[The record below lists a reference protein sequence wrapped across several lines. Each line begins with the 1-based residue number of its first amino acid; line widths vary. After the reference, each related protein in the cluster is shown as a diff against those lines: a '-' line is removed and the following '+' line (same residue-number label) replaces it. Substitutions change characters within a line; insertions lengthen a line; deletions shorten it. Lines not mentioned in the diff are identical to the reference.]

1 MGEKKIEE
9 IRLAA
14 ESGLEKLITPP
25 HIFPRKHAGK
35 EPPPRKNQQI
45 QIQIGIKI
53 QTWLRYWLL
62 FCCCY
67 SYFVR
72 VKWWMD
78 NGWIIWGGVHDGS
91 SNGSGFES
99 RLRSLFVPLCFLE
112 NGTTIVG
119 YMEFEQNRALA
130 ESGFFFYFCF
140 RCRAAIVGLVL
151 VVVMLHWSGIANG
164 KTLSSIS
171 ISYYE
176 CQNCSVALQFTVLNC
191 ILNDHVFGG
200 VEVSPGWNVK
210 EGIRGG
216 GLVYFGKSMS
226 SPDFSNTTGNE
237 RVWGV
242 YLKSFTSLINCRRIL
257 FSHQHQQQQEQQ
269 HQGVLEKGHIIF

>member
-1 MGEKKIEE
+1 MEVAMVQASSLGLGPWLCHFVFSKMGRQQQGIWNSSR
-9 IRLAA
+9 I
-14 ESGLEKLITPP
+14 GL
-25 HIFPRKHAGK
+25 
-35 EPPPRKNQQI
+35 Q
-45 QIQIGIKI
+45 
-53 QTWLRYWLL
+53 
-62 FCCCY
+62 
-67 SYFVR
+67 
-72 VKWWMD
+72 
-78 NGWIIWGGVHDGS
+78 
-91 SNGSGFES
+91 
-99 RLRSLFVPLCFLE
+99 
-112 NGTTIVG
+112 
-119 YMEFEQNRALA
+119 QNRL
-130 ESGFFFYFCF
+130 FFFYFCF

-200 VEVSPGWNVK
+200 VEVSLGWNVK

-237 RVWGV
+237 RV
-242 YLKSFTSLINCRRIL
+242 
-257 FSHQHQQQQEQQ
+257 
-269 HQGVLEKGHIIF
+269 